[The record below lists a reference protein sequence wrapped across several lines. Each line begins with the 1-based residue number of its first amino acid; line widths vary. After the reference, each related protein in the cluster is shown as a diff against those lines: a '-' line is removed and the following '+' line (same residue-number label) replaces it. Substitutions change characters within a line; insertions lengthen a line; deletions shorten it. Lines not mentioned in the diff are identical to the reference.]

1 MAVVDLIGDD
11 YILEVSSPN
20 QKNIPYVTSKK
31 RAEFKTTES
40 GNYVIRFLDRETMSV
55 VSTRALNVFNSSMVK
70 IVEVGEAYCHRP
82 AIIVVNVTEAGQG
95 KLSALVKCGAME
107 VSHSIR
113 ASQSKSGIWEIVYHP
128 SRVAPHK
135 MTIMYNGV
143 PISNKPIEINVLP
156 PATGKEICVHGLGLY
171 QARVNKTTNFAIDT
185 NGRLARE
192 FDVVVSGPGGQALP
206 VRCYQTKGGHLQAE
220 FTVQKIGK
228 CLIGEIFESFLVRL
242 FSNSKLYISRCVASI

>member
-1 MAVVDLIGDD
+1 LIGDD
-11 YILEVSSPN
+11 YVLEIAGPN
-20 QKNIPYVTSKK
+20 QKIVPYTLAKK
-31 RAEFKTTES
+31 RAEFKTLET
-40 GNYVIRFLDRETMSV
+40 GNYVIRFIDRETRSV
-55 VSTRALNVFNSSMVK
+55 ISSRALNVFNASMVK

-82 AIIVVNVTEAGQG
+82 ATIVVDVSEAGKG

-113 ASQSKSGIWEIVYHP
+113 ASQTKNGIWELIYHP
-128 SRVAPHK
+128 QRIASHK
-135 MTIMYNGV
+135 MTIMYNGI

-156 PATGKEICVHGLGLY
+156 PASGKEICVHGIGLY
-171 QARVNKTTNFAIDT
+171 QSRIGKTTSFAIDT
-185 NGRLARE
+185 NGKPARE

-228 CLIGEIFESFLVRL
+228 CLIG
-242 FSNSKLYISRCVASI
+242 KLYQRPVW